1 MKIFL
6 FFCLGLLIG
15 YLIGRR
21 ILRRKRRRNQTVSKD
36 YFIGLNYLLSEQ
48 PDKAVDVFIR
58 MLEVDSDTIEMHF
71 ALGSLFRRRG
81 ETDRAIR
88 IHQNLL
94 TRANLDKIL
103 RVEILME
110 LGCDYMAAGVHDRA
124 ERLFQEVVEAGKPHR
139 VAALYYLLDI
149 YEREKDWQAALTVAQ
164 QLQEQGENVSHR
176 IAQYYCEL
184 VEESRQRLSLS
195 EIKNYLDLAVK
206 AAPNSI
212 RSKSLIAKYIDQTDT
227 SEALT
232 SQEGHYQCE
241 HCGYSGKKLTWQ
253 CPSCRRWET
262 IKPKNS
268 EN

>member
-1 MKIFL
+1 MKITL
-6 FFCLGLLIG
+6 LFCLGILIG
-15 YLIGRR
+15 YVIGRR
-21 ILRRKRRRNQTVSKD
+21 VLRGKRRRNQTVSKD

-94 TRANLDKIL
+94 TRANLDKVL
-103 RVEILME
+103 RLETLME
-110 LGCDYMAAGVHDRA
+110 LGRDYMAAGVHDRA

-149 YEREKDWQAALTVAQ
+149 YEREKDWQAALTVSQ
-164 QLQEQGENVSHR
+164 QLQENGEKVSHR

-184 VEESRQRLSLS
+184 VDESKASLSPS
-195 EIKNYLDLAVK
+195 EIKNYLDLAIK

-212 RSKSLIAKYIDQTDT
+212 RAKALVAKYIDNTDA
-227 SEALT
+227 SVAAAI
-232 SQEGHYQCE
+232 QEGNYQCA

-253 CPSCRRWET
+253 CPSCRHWET
-262 IKPKNS
+262 MKPCNL
-268 EN
+268 